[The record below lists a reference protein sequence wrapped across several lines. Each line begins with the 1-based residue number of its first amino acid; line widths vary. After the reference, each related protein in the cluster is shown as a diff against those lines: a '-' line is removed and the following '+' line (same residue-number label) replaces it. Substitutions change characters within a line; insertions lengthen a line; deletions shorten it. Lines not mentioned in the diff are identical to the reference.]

1 MELVE
6 RMQAGDVRALAR
18 LITLIESRHPSLP
31 EIMERVYEHAGNA
44 YVVGITGP
52 PGAGKSTLVDKLIK
66 LYRQQGKR
74 VAIVAID
81 PSSPFSGGALLGD
94 RIRMGDHVM
103 DEGVFIRSLGTRGC
117 HGGLSLATRE
127 VVRLLDAAGFDLVL
141 VETVGVGQTELD
153 IMELAHTVVVVFVP
167 ESGDTI
173 QTMKAGLTEI
183 ANIFVINKYD
193 RQGADQLV
201 RELLTMIDLS
211 RPSGWIPPVLTT
223 IARENQGVEE
233 LMESVEKHRAY
244 LQANTGHDE
253 MLKLGHVTEFTEVLT
268 REISERIHEGAT
280 TGALAD
286 LVHSVREGEVNPY
299 LAALT
304 VLREPEM
311 LRDLG
316 NNHRKE

>member
-6 RMQAGDVRALAR
+6 RMRAGDVRALAR

-44 YVVGITGP
+44 YVLGITGP

-66 LYRQQGKR
+66 QYRKQGKR
-74 VAIVAID
+74 VGIVAID

-94 RIRMGDHVM
+94 RIRMGDHAM

-183 ANIFVINKYD
+183 ANIFVVNKYD

-211 RPSGWIPPVLTT
+211 RPTGWIPPVLTT

-244 LQANTGHDE
+244 LRENAGHDE
-253 MLKLGHVTEFTEVLT
+253 LLKLGHVTEFTEVLT
-268 REISERIHEGAT
+268 REISERIHEGST
-280 TGALAD
+280 SGALD
-286 LVHSVREGEVNPY
+286 ELVRRVREGEVNPY

-304 VLREPEM
+304 VLRDPDM